1 MNIMLQRSSI
11 EDQYNKEEEENVMKN
26 VPGSTS
32 YLWFGQKVGQK
43 DEQ

>member
-1 MNIMLQRSSI
+1 MLQRSSI
-11 EDQYNKEEEENVMKN
+11 EDQYNKEDEEGNVMKN

-32 YLWFGQKVGQK
+32 YLWFGQKVVQK

>member
-1 MNIMLQRSSI
+1 MLQRSSI
-11 EDQYNKEEEENVMKN
+11 EEEDDEEENVMKK